1 MSIWVIHKKNI
12 FNDIKWVRKLNSV
25 EIEILKKNSSSHV
38 DGIENINKLTTNIR
52 GKPYNLIDW
61 VNEKTLGMENA
72 EKLNDSIK

>member
-1 MSIWVIHKKNI
+1 MSKKTEFRRNRNI
-12 FNDIKWVRKLNSV
+12 
-25 EIEILKKNSSSHV
+25 EKNSSSHV

-52 GKPYNLIDW
+52 GKPYILIDW